1 MKNKT
6 SWLIGLL
13 FILASCNKENRQA
26 ANTAHKQPATAAIT
40 LNNYTD
46 TVSYALGINIA
57 RTLQQNGAHTVNT
70 ALLAQAIQDYLSH
83 QPTLLPPGQTIEM
96 VNEHFKKLLEQQ
108 VAANRAEEDTF
119 LSQNKNKPGVIT
131 LPSGLQYQ
139 VIKDASGDI
148 PTATDIVTLHYH
160 ATFIDGTV
168 FDSSVQRG
176 KPVQMPVDRCL
187 PAYTQAL
194 QLMPVGA
201 KWKLFIPAA
210 LAYGSSGYQAGSA
223 SVPPDKAMV
232 VELELIAIAR

>member
-1 MKNKT
+1 MKNT
-6 SWLIGLL
+6 TIGLVCLL
-13 FILASCNKENRQA
+13 FMLAACNRESRLAKGDTHTQLA
-26 ANTAHKQPATAAIT
+26 ATAT
-40 LNNYTD
+40 GLNNYTD
-46 TVSYALGINIA
+46 SISYALGINIA

-70 ALLAQAIQDYLSH
+70 ALLAQAIQDYMSH
-83 QPTLLPPGQTIEM
+83 QATLLPPGQTIEM
-96 VNEHFKKLLEQQ
+96 VNEHFKNLIENQS
-108 VAANRAEEDTF
+108 AANRAEEDTF
-119 LSQNKNKPGVIT
+119 LSQNKNKPGVMT

-139 VIKDASGDI
+139 VLKDASGDI

-176 KPVQMPVDRCL
+176 KPVQMPVDRTL

-194 QLMPVGA
+194 QLMPAGA

-223 SVPPDKAMV
+223 TVPPDKAIV